1 MLPLTQR
8 ILVYRNNTEFRE
20 LIYYGN
26 STLCYCFERFRHR
39 GQTGLEGKI
48 MALVCEELLHG
59 SDGNPVNV
67 ADASMVQLWYD
78 TLLAHS
84 SNLEEPI
91 LRTTPVYP

>member
-1 MLPLTQR
+1 
-8 ILVYRNNTEFRE
+8 
-20 LIYYGN
+20 
-26 STLCYCFERFRHR
+26 
-39 GQTGLEGKI
+39 